1 MPRQLLGHDPPIR
14 VRFHLRRDLLDYD
27 GFNVSPCTNADA
39 VDGDFIFGF
48 YPINGPRR
56 KSAATF

>member
-1 MPRQLLGHDPPIR
+1 
-14 VRFHLRRDLLDYD
+14 VRFHLRRDLLDHD
-27 GFNVSPCTNADA
+27 GLNVSPCTNADA
-39 VDGDFIFGF
+39 VDGDFTLGL